1 MDWSS
6 LSATLAELLDNPSL
20 IRGLLLFTT
29 IFFIIGISI
38 IPYLVGKIPYNYFLK
53 NKRNWRESYTRYGFL
68 FLLTTL
74 LKNCFGVM
82 LLLAGILMLFLPGQ
96 GLLTLFLGILL
107 IDFPGKYKTERWLIS
122 QPAIANSLNWLRKR
136 RNIRA
141 IVIPD

>member
-1 MDWSS
+1 
-6 LSATLAELLDNPSL
+6 
-20 IRGLLLFTT
+20 
-29 IFFIIGISI
+29 
-38 IPYLVGKIPYNYFLK
+38 
-53 NKRNWRESYTRYGFL
+53 
-68 FLLTTL
+68 
-74 LKNCFGVM
+74 M